1 MQRVGRRAEPM
12 ADAAARDLRKRLN
25 VNRRHLFD
33 VGDRPIAFVC
43 ACGSESCAQTVV
55 LTPSAYDERR
65 RNDDLLLAHPLEKL
79 DAA

>member
-1 MQRVGRRAEPM
+1 MT
-12 ADAAARDLRKRLN
+12 DTARELRKRLN
-25 VNRRHLFD
+25 GNRRHLFE

-43 ACGSESCAQTVV
+43 ECGSTTCAQTVV

-65 RNDDLLLAHPLEKL
+65 RADALLLAHPLRASDV